1 MQPSET
7 KKAGGAKERKRT
19 SPSTEEEDKAAS
31 KVTRDEVSSLVPSV
45 ALRSL
50 VPGASTELV
59 ERARATVERA
69 IKQHKVFIMFGQY
82 SSVRR
87 ALKRRGWLEKPC
99 DCCRVPRYR
108 YTHCTGSAG
117 TAEGRCQLWL
127 LCAPT
132 SNLAMRLSICLP

>member
-1 MQPSET
+1 MLHGTVLYCTVLYCTVLYCTVLYCALYQ
-7 KKAGGAKERKRT
+7 
-19 SPSTEEEDKAAS
+19 
-31 KVTRDEVSSLVPSV
+31 VSSLVPSV

-99 DCCRVPRYR
+99 DCCRVPR
-108 YTHCTGSAG
+108 
-117 TAEGRCQLWL
+117 
-127 LCAPT
+127 
-132 SNLAMRLSICLP
+132 